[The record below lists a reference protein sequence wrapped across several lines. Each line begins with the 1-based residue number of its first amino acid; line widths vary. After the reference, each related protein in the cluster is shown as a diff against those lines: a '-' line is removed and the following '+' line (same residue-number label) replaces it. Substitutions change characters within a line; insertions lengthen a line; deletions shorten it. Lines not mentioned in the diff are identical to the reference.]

1 MHRFCLEILLQIFVL
16 FHRRERFS
24 FQGTP
29 IMYMLDLFWLFPIV
43 IIFSFYSFPLPES
56 FFFTFLISILNVP
69 CSLFFFFFLIF
80 IHFQAYHFV
89 FTLVNILFLS
99 TTFLYFANSFFQLL
113 FSCVGSGIY
122 ALWLLLIW
130 ANTVLSFLVLNK

>member
-69 CSLFFFFFLIF
+69 CSFFFFFNLYSFSGLPFCLYFGKYIVFVYNFFIFCQLIF
-80 IHFQAYHFV
+80 SAPIFLCWFWHLCFMA
-89 FTLVNILFLS
+89 FTHMGKYCVK
-99 TTFLYFANSFFQLL
+99 
-113 FSCVGSGIY
+113 FSC
-122 ALWLLLIW
+122 
-130 ANTVLSFLVLNK
+130 FK